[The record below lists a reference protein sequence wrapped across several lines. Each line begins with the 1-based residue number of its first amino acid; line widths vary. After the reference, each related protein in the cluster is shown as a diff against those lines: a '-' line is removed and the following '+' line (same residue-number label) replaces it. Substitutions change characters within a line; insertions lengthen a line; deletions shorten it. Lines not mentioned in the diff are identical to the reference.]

1 MILDDYN
8 SGWLPKVDRF
18 KKIIIKF
25 VEFLGKY
32 DFWKN
37 PVLTG
42 LLFVKIT
49 EKAVISSCRVIFTSK
64 LFIFLLRTLNYI
76 GTTQQLHCPLTQ
88 MARLVFSIFGLFK
101 QWTFSYGKENC
112 QSRFIFV
119 NNPSKDCQ
127 RLLIFA
133 KSGHTECHWSF
144 ARKELFQEF
153 WFPPIHLAWN
163 ALNRQ

>member
-1 MILDDYN
+1 MILDDYK
-8 SGWLPKVDRF
+8 SGRLPKVDRF

-42 LLFVKIT
+42 L
-49 EKAVISSCRVIFTSK
+49 
-64 LFIFLLRTLNYI
+64 NYI

-101 QWTFSYGKENC
+101 Q
-112 QSRFIFV
+112 
-119 NNPSKDCQ
+119 
-127 RLLIFA
+127 
-133 KSGHTECHWSF
+133 
-144 ARKELFQEF
+144 
-153 WFPPIHLAWN
+153 
-163 ALNRQ
+163 

>member
-1 MILDDYN
+1 MILDDYK
-8 SGWLPKVDRF
+8 SGRLPKVDRF

-101 QWTFSYGKENC
+101 Q
-112 QSRFIFV
+112 
-119 NNPSKDCQ
+119 
-127 RLLIFA
+127 
-133 KSGHTECHWSF
+133 
-144 ARKELFQEF
+144 
-153 WFPPIHLAWN
+153 
-163 ALNRQ
+163 